1 MSFYHSFLV
10 LWFSQ
15 HYFKQYVLKSQQ
27 QNYKIDNL
35 LVKSNK
41 NVDFFHN
48 TTYNNIEVGK
58 MKVESCGERIKKA
71 LRIRGKKNSDLAYFL
86 KIDRGTITN
95 YINDKY
101 APKTDRLNLMAQYLN
116 VDPVWLLG
124 YNVPMESHHEKIKK
138 DDEKTEIIISSLKEL
153 SDPQKQIVL
162 SMVKELIKAN
172 KKEGK

>member
-1 MSFYHSFLV
+1 
-10 LWFSQ
+10 
-15 HYFKQYVLKSQQ
+15 
-27 QNYKIDNL
+27 
-35 LVKSNK
+35 
-41 NVDFFHN
+41 
-48 TTYNNIEVGK
+48 

-124 YNVPMESHHEKIKK
+124 YNVPMESYHEKIKK